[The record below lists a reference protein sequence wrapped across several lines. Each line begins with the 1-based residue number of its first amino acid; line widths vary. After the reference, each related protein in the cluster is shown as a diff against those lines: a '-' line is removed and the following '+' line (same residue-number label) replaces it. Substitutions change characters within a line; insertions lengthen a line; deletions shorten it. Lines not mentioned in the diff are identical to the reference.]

1 MTNDYEKLSDTQK
14 RKVAG
19 ILSSD
24 SKLVRVELSL
34 SDYVKIGKKNR
45 DKIIKVFYERKGVL
59 MFSKISAKGWKHA

>member
-24 SKLVRVELSL
+24 SKLIRCELIL
-34 SDYVKIGKKNR
+34 SDYIKIRKKKR
-45 DKIIKVFYERKGVL
+45 EKIIKVVYERNNL
-59 MFSKISAKGWKHA
+59 EMFSKISATGRAQ